1 MYEVIGTTRGSADW
15 HGARKPEG
23 PGSAL
28 CRWKGFFAVLVL
40 AAALSAFAT
49 PASAQ
54 DGATQIVFA
63 SGPDET
69 GTVRRIV
76 ESFNAEHAG
85 RIQVSW
91 REMDRDN
98 NTHHDQL
105 VADFAAEAEAP
116 HVFASDVIWSAEF
129 AHNGWVEDLTRRFYD
144 AHDRATF
151 LAPALESATH
161 RLRIWGVP
169 WYTDVGVLFY
179 RKDLLAASGFDAPPQ
194 TWDELARM
202 ARQVM
207 KDSQIRH
214 GLVFQGAE
222 YEGGTANAVE
232 YIWGAGGEIVEG
244 KLWVTSVLRGTL
256 EETDAVMINSAE
268 AAAGLDMARRLIA
281 EGVAPAAVATFRE
294 KEALDA
300 FLAGDAV
307 FLRSWPYVQGMLQD
321 SELSNGKVGVS
332 ALPGASAEQ
341 VGYSCLGG
349 WNLMVN
355 AHAGKK
361 ERAAAWELIR
371 YLTAPAQ
378 QKRQA
383 LEAGLLPAIE
393 SLYEDPEILAG
404 VPIAALGKETMS
416 TRLRVR
422 PMSPF
427 YPAVSSQLA
436 NAFNRVLKGELVGA
450 EAVEELETELRAI
463 VMRNR

>member
-1 MYEVIGTTRGSADW
+1 MNEVIGTIIGSADRR
-15 HGARKPEG
+15 GAGKPG
-23 PGSAL
+23 QTGSAS
-28 CRWKGFFAVLVL
+28 CRWTGFSALLVLV
-40 AAALSAFAT
+40 AALSVFAT
-49 PASAQ
+49 PAAAQ

-105 VADFAAEAEAP
+105 VAAFTAEAAAP
-116 HVFASDVIWSAEF
+116 HVIASDVIWTAEF
-129 AHNGWVEDLTRRFYD
+129 AHNGWVEDLTKRFYG

-169 WYTDVGVLFY
+169 WYTDIGVLFY
-179 RKDLLAASGFDAPPQ
+179 RKDLLAGSGFDAPPQ

-207 KDSQIRH
+207 KDARIRH

-281 EGVAPAAVATFRE
+281 EGVAPAEVTTFRE
-294 KEALDA
+294 KEALDV

-307 FLRSWPYVQGMLQD
+307 FLRSWPYVQGMLRD
-321 SELSNGKVGVS
+321 SGLSNGQVGVS

-361 ERAAAWELIR
+361 ERAAAWDLIR

-383 LEAGLLPAIE
+383 LEAGLLPAVE

-427 YPAVSSQLA
+427 YPEVSSQLA
-436 NAFNRVLKGELVGA
+436 NAFNRVLKGELMGT
-450 EAVEELETELRAI
+450 EAVEALETELRAI